1 MRRTQTWYGNANDAG
16 SGYSCQTVMGLDQKK
31 QYLLTSHT
39 FGRWFSRFMRGAQFR
54 MGMVRHQKEA
64 LKSLLLMGV
73 CAAGEEAW
81 RQSSSDVEHKAI
93 KSLLHAHRLW
103 GRASR
108 GGSTFGLARG
118 FANVL
123 GADKG

>member
-1 MRRTQTWYGNANDAG
+1 MRRTQTWYGNVHNAG

-54 MGMVRHQKEA
+54 MGMVRHQNEA

-81 RQSSSDVEHKAI
+81 RQSSSEVERKAI
-93 KSLLHAHRLW
+93 KDTVCFMLIA
-103 GRASR
+103 
-108 GGSTFGLARG
+108 FGAGL
-118 FANVL
+118 
-123 GADKG
+123 